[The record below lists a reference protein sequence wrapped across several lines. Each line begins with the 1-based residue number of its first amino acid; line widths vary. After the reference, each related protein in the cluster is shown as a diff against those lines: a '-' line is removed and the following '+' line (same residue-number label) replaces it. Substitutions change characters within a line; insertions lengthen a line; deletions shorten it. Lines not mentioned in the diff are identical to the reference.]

1 MFISSTQCLFQ
12 VIRSLKSYTRNWGI
26 TLNCTFYDLLWHEVE
41 QIFIFICF
49 AGECVQEIFGL
60 TAYEYG
66 CGDWKCVLLI
76 GKWMGNSRRALKVD
90 LFVILEFFNSIIYLV
105 GFIRA
110 ELASRL
116 RTYVFNVEMCCAR
129 AFKSGKN
136 RLNTSLWPKSLTWA
150 FSKQKILQI

>member
-1 MFISSTQCLFQ
+1 MFVSGDTKLEKLHTKLRDYFKLYFLWF
-12 VIRSLKSYTRNWGI
+12 VVTWGW
-26 TLNCTFYDLLWHEVE
+26 TNFH
-41 QIFIFICF
+41 FICF
-49 AGECVQEIFGL
+49 VGECVQEILGL

-76 GKWMGNSRRALKVD
+76 GKWMGYSRRALKVD

-129 AFKSGKN
+129 AIKSGKN